1 MSSTDR
7 DVVAAQL
14 GRSQDTEPDV
24 AVRCPLGLPVV
35 LRVAPVGKDGAPF
48 PTRYWLSCPL
58 AHRRVARIEASGE
71 IVRVE
76 AMLAEDERVRA
87 ALADAH
93 ARYAEDRARDVPS
106 DAVRVPSGG
115 IAGIATGPLAGVKC
129 LHAHL
134 AHHLVDRRNPIG
146 AHVEA
151 RVLPLDCETPCC
163 VTEDGRTVR
172 NAAWQEP
179 PGRD

>member
-1 MSSTDR
+1 MSAEHDR
-7 DVVAAQL
+7 AVVAAQL
-14 GRSQDTEPDV
+14 GRAQASAPDV
-24 AVRCPLGLPVV
+24 AVRCALGLPVV
-35 LRVAPVGKDGAPF
+35 LRVPPVGEDGTPF

-76 AMLAEDERVRA
+76 AMLTADAAARE

-93 ARYAEDRARDVPS
+93 ARYAADRARDVPA
-106 DAVRVPSGG
+106 DAPRIPGG
-115 IAGIATGPLAGVKC
+115 GVAGIAEGPLAGVKC

-134 AHHLVDRRNPIG
+134 AHHLVDRHNPIG
-146 AHVEA
+146 ELVEA
-151 RVLPLDCETPCC
+151 RVLPLDCTSPCC
-163 VTEDGRTVR
+163 VDGEAGVTR

-179 PGRD
+179 R